1 MSGTCSGCPPTPPT
15 PPGVTGSPGSGG
27 GTSPCGGQGGQ
38 LTLPFGLGRVP
49 ALRSVSREKSA
60 GPPTIGICGPPGT
73 PTSASVRLQSLL
85 ASKLRADPA
94 WRGGILWRLTWRRLD
109 TPWGRR
115 CCQLR
120 ASVRRTCGPGST
132 GPRCGYPTPLVSD
145 GDYQETG
152 GKRYLKL
159 EGAVKLLRAGW
170 HSPTAHV
177 LQGPSGHPLDA
188 RRLVDQAICAGWS
201 TPTAEEFCGRP
212 ESHLARKRRTRDAG
226 GSIGVSL
233 TGLALQVQTL
243 SGTSLSGSRAP
254 MATPG
259 RYRVDPAFPR
269 WLMGFP
275 ASWDGASP
283 DLDAWCAAQAA
294 IARADR
300 VDMGTP
306 SCPQSPPPGCER

>member
-1 MSGTCSGCPPTPPT
+1 MSGTSSGCPPTPPT
-15 PPGVTGSPGSGG
+15 LPGATGSPGSGG
-27 GTSPCGGQGGQ
+27 GTSPCGGRGGQ
-38 LTLPFGLGRVP
+38 LTLPFGPGRVH
-49 ALRSVSREKSA
+49 AHRLAWRDASA
-60 GPPTIGICGPPGT
+60 GPTTLDTCGPPGI
-73 PTSASVRLQSLL
+73 PSSASVRLQSLL
-85 ASKLRADPA
+85 ASRLRADPA

-120 ASVRRTCGPGST
+120 ASARRTCGPGST
-132 GPRCGYPTPLVSD
+132 GPRCGYPTTLVSE
-145 GDYQETG
+145 GEYQETG

-170 HSPTAHV
+170 HSPTANV
-177 LQGPSGHPLDA
+177 LQGPSGCPQDA

-212 ESHLARKRRTRDAG
+212 EAHLARKRRIRDAG

-233 TGLALQVQTL
+233 TDLALQVQTL
-243 SGTSLSGSRAP
+243 IGTTSSGSPAP
-254 MATPG
+254 MDTPG

-275 ASWDGASP
+275 AVWDRASP
-283 DLDAWCAAQAA
+283 DWDAWCAAQAA
-294 IARADR
+294 IALADR
-300 VDMGTP
+300 GDTATP
-306 SCPQSPPPGCER
+306 SCPPWPPPG